1 MVSVLFIINLAFS
14 LILATPLYR
23 SLENSFGS
31 SMVGENMAEG
41 FDYLW
46 WQEFRD
52 QSQGLEST
60 FRPSIIGKGAL
71 LDNLE
76 GLVKMSIFEF
86 PASVLILGLFYI
98 ILHTFLA
105 GGVLSVFSQ
114 EKISFTMKGF
124 FSGSGKYFLR
134 FLLLMLVSWIFFA
147 GVGIFVRSGFYSILD
162 VVAENAR
169 TELAPFYL
177 DLLFHTI
184 LFFLILF
191 IQMVFDYARIQMV
204 VERRKNVIL
213 ASARAFRFVFK
224 HAGSTLGLYYLLFL
238 CSVALSIL
246 YVLIKGWIPQ
256 AIFLGVLLAF
266 LIQQLF
272 IFALI
277 FMRCWLY
284 SSELELYR
292 YLT

>member
-1 MVSVLFIINLAFS
+1 
-14 LILATPLYR
+14 
-23 SLENSFGS
+23 
-31 SMVGENMAEG
+31 MAKG

-124 FSGSGKYFLR
+124 FSGSGKYFLC

-162 VVAENAR
+162 GVAENAR

-177 DLLFHTI
+177 GLLFHAI

-256 AIFLGVLLAF
+256 ATFLGVLLAF